1 MTPARDPK
9 QLFWEAFGRASEEL
23 SGIWRAL
30 WEAFW
35 SLGEPREPKIA
46 LAQTWAKHRC
56 FFCRKWRER
65 PFRVD
70 GSDPTLTVY
79 CPGPS
84 KLLDSNF

>member
-35 SLGEPREPKIA
+35 SLGEPGEPKIA
-46 LAQTWAKHRC
+46 LAPKCAKTPA
-56 FFCRKWRER
+56 FFCRKWCDR

-70 GSDPTLTVY
+70 GSDPTLTLTV
-79 CPGPS
+79 C
-84 KLLDSNF
+84 DACA